1 MKTVSHRYYNVC
13 AYVGNDR
20 VMKETLT
27 ARNRAEALDIGRIV
41 LKQRGF
47 EPSGVNLVVIPISL
61 RRIDQLLA
69 SM

>member
-1 MKTVSHRYYNVC
+1 
-13 AYVGNDR
+13 
-20 VMKETLT
+20 MKETLT